1 MSKTRGFFSFFLL
14 LVTAVAAAA
23 AIAIC
28 GYGLKAQPVIL
39 GESGDPG
46 AAAQQFLERAL
57 GGDTSGAEAML
68 YGGSSLGLDGEPEDA
83 VGRLLYD
90 ALQESF
96 SFEQLGEVSV
106 NGTDASAEFIV
117 TYLDLPAI
125 TAQQKP
131 LTEARLAQYVEQ
143 AQRAEDVLNEDGS
156 YREDVAMA
164 ALEEVT
170 EKLLENAGDCYVQA
184 QLCIKL
190 VYSDDQWMIVAD
202 DALFR
207 ILSGNTAY

>member
-1 MSKTRGFFSFFLL
+1 MSKARGFFSFLL
-14 LVTAVAAAA
+14 LLAAAVAAAA
-23 AIAIC
+23 AIAVC
-28 GYGLKAQPVIL
+28 GYAMKAQPVIL

-46 AAAQQFLERAL
+46 AAAQQFLEKAL
-57 GGDTSGAEAML
+57 GGDAAGAEAML
-68 YGGSSLGLDGEPEDA
+68 YGGSSLGLDGEPKDA
-83 VGRLLYD
+83 VGRLLYS
-90 ALQESF
+90 ALQDSF
-96 SFEQLGEVSV
+96 GFEQLGEVSV

-117 TYLDLPAI
+117 TYLNLPAI
-125 TAQQKP
+125 TTQQKP

-170 EKLLENAGDCYVQA
+170 AKLLENAEDCYVQA
-184 QLCIKL
+184 QLSIKL
-190 VYSDDQWMIVAD
+190 VYSDNQWMIVAD